1 MKKPAK
7 STTDDL
13 RPEYDMTELLEGG
26 EVGKHANHYQAS
38 SNLVLIDPEIRGQF
52 RSSKDLNDAP
62 PPRHRVTQN
71 RWQPPLT

>member
-13 RPEYDMTELLEGG
+13 RPEYDMRELLEGR
-26 EVGKHANHYQAS
+26 EVGKHAKQYLAG

-52 RSSKDLNDAP
+52 RSS
-62 PPRHRVTQN
+62 
-71 RWQPPLT
+71 